1 MGRFCVVSLLLL
13 LLLFGE
19 VALDDVVELDE
30 VNEWCRKLS
39 STFGWVERAS
49 CFEVSFRRSIERE
62 RTLFDEIGSDL
73 AWRRSFELDTF
84 VACGVI
90 AELDLP
96 TA

>member
-1 MGRFCVVSLLLL
+1 MGRFCVVALLLL

-49 CFEVSFRRSIERE
+49 C
-62 RTLFDEIGSDL
+62 LFDEIGSDL

>member
-1 MGRFCVVSLLLL
+1 MVAL

-19 VALDDVVELDE
+19 VALDDVELDE

-49 CFEVSFRRSIERE
+49 CFEKEKVKVDFRAFNWSC
-62 RTLFDEIGSDL
+62 TLFDEIGSDL

-84 VACGVI
+84 VWCEVI
-90 AELDLP
+90 AEFDLP